1 MEEQR
6 LIYNANMMIEECQLS
21 GSEWGVQYW
30 TGVLNY
36 ILKKYNK
43 LN

>member
-6 LIYNANMMIEECQLS
+6 LIHNANMMIEECKLS
-21 GSEWGVQYW
+21 GSKWGVQYW
-30 TGVLNY
+30 TSVLNY